1 VQPIAQHAAACD
13 IARVRSVA
21 WFAVYVLA
29 VFAPLLVAS
38 VVRWTS
44 WGEFHAGFGAASGW
58 LAFALFALEFG
69 LVTRV
74 RAAASAFGS
83 DALLLFH
90 RAMGFA
96 ALGFAALHVL
106 AVSPEPRSWFASASL
121 QRSGMLAVFAALALI
136 VTSVWRRELRWSYEL
151 WLVAHRG
158 LAVALVVFLAW
169 HLAPFAG
176 EGPLLALL
184 ATYSAL
190 ALGALLVQ
198 RFVRPALLAQRQWE
212 LVENRD
218 EGARTRTLVL
228 RAVGHDGLR
237 FAPGQFVWLTTA
249 CTGLVAQEHPI
260 SIASSPELDGG
271 RTLELAIKAL
281 GDWSSSSV
289 PALKPGARVRI
300 DGPFGA
306 FTPDTC
312 AAARLV
318 LVAGGIGV
326 TPMRSILLAMR
337 DRGDRRPVTL
347 IFAARC
353 RSTAMFADELERLQR
368 ELALELVFVFEEP
381 APDERCE
388 TGLLSAELLRRRLP
402 ADLRF
407 THVFVCGPAP
417 MMELFERIA
426 RELGIPPAQVHTE
439 RFDMV

>member
-1 VQPIAQHAAACD
+1 MTQM
-13 IARVRSVA
+13 RSVA
-21 WFAVYVLA
+21 WFVVYALA
-29 VFAPLLVAS
+29 VLAPLLVAC
-38 VVRWTS
+38 VVRGPS
-44 WGEFHAGFGAASGW
+44 WSDFRTGFGAASGW

-74 RAAASAFGS
+74 RAAAAAFGS

-96 ALGFAALHVL
+96 ALGFSALHVL
-106 AVSPEPRSWFASASL
+106 ALSPEPRSWFASSSL
-121 QRSGMLAVFAALALI
+121 QRSGLFAVLAALALI

-151 WLVAHRG
+151 WLVAHRA
-158 LAVALVVFLAW
+158 LAVALVVLLAW
-169 HLAPFAG
+169 HLAPFAS
-176 EGPLLALL
+176 EGPLLALV

-198 RFVRPALLAQRQWE
+198 RFVRPAVLAQRAWE
-212 LVENRD
+212 VVENRD

-237 FAPGQFVWLTTA
+237 FAPGQFVWLATER
-249 CTGLVAQEHPI
+249 TGWVAQEHPI

-281 GDWSSSSV
+281 GDWSSATV
-289 PALKPGARVRI
+289 PALQPGARVRV

-347 IFAARC
+347 FFAARC
-353 RSTAMFADELERLQR
+353 RATAMFADELERLQD
-368 ELALELVFVFEEP
+368 ELALEVVFVFEEP
-381 APDERCE
+381 APGERCE

-407 THVFVCGPAP
+407 AHVFVCGPAP
-417 MMELFERIA
+417 MMELFERLA
-426 RELGIPPAQVHTE
+426 QELGLPPAQVHTE

>member
-1 VQPIAQHAAACD
+1 MARGAACD
-13 IARVRSVA
+13 IACMRSVA
-21 WFAVYVLA
+21 WFVVYALAVLA
-29 VFAPLLVAS
+29 PLVVAC
-38 VVRWTS
+38 VVRGPSWTD
-44 WGEFHAGFGAASGW
+44 FRAGFGAASGW

-74 RAAASAFGS
+74 RAAAAAFGS

-106 AVSPEPRSWFASASL
+106 AVSPEPRTWFAGASL
-121 QRSGMLAVFAALALI
+121 QRSGMFAVLAALALI
-136 VTSVWRRELRWSYEL
+136 ATSVWRRELRWSYEL
-151 WLVAHRG
+151 WLVAHRA
-158 LAVALVVFLAW
+158 LAVALVVLLAW
-169 HLAPFAG
+169 HLAPFAR

-184 ATYSAL
+184 ATYGVL
-190 ALGALLVQ
+190 ALGALFVQ
-198 RFVRPALLAQRQWE
+198 RVVRPALLAHRQWE

-237 FAPGQFVWLTTA
+237 FAPGQFVWLATER
-249 CTGLVAQEHPI
+249 TGLVAQEHPI

-289 PALKPGARVRI
+289 PALQPGTRVRI

-347 IFAARC
+347 FFAARC
-353 RSTAMFADELERLQR
+353 RATAMFADELERLQH
-368 ELALELVFVFEEP
+368 ELALEVVFVFEEP
-381 APDERCE
+381 APGERCE
-388 TGLLSAELLRRRLP
+388 RGLLSAELLRRRLP

-426 RELGIPPAQVHTE
+426 RELGLPPAQVHTE